1 MVKKISLLKFL
12 GYFLDV
18 NFQKK
23 KKGLKII
30 FLLEFY
36 KQIEALS
43 TTTRIIYIYFNT
55 ILWNHEKSYNEN

>member
-55 ILWNHEKSYNEN
+55 IL